1 MLVAAVALVCFLRS
15 KFQSPQLSRPQ
26 LSAFNDA
33 NAATRRATLAT
44 PPLCPCRLSPS
55 LIIQAGS
62 SGPGHNQWAST
73 VPHWLRSPQP
83 KTNIRMTHY
92 PGQGRARNPLTVGPK
107 CTRRGRRWIKQLRFP
122 LKKAAS
128 FFVIQVSSTASSK
141 LCSQLCYFFFLKKKV
156 WRQLANSAA
165 GIFGPHGCI

>member
-1 MLVAAVALVCFLRS
+1 MCGGCRVSRSGAGGRPAGATGPDRSTGEAELDTYDGDGRRWDREMLVAAVALVCFLRS

-62 SGPGHNQWAST
+62 SGPGHNQWVST
-73 VPHWLRSPQP
+73 VPHWLR
-83 KTNIRMTHY
+83 
-92 PGQGRARNPLTVGPK
+92 
-107 CTRRGRRWIKQLRFP
+107 
-122 LKKAAS
+122 
-128 FFVIQVSSTASSK
+128 
-141 LCSQLCYFFFLKKKV
+141 
-156 WRQLANSAA
+156 
-165 GIFGPHGCI
+165 GIFFIFIFKKNKILKIYDGFEKFQNYTPVAPWLGDRT